1 MPFIYRY
8 LVDNFNSLTVKSFV
22 VIIALY
28 GIAKI
33 GAIIF
38 NNISF
43 FLSEKAINPAHV
55 DVKVK
60 VFSHLQNLDFAFH
73 VNKKSGELISKI
85 KRGGSAFENINQD
98 VNRELIDDLFRLAM
112 AAAVFP

>member
-1 MPFIYRY
+1 MEIQDGFRFSLLTSVVAITFSSFMPFIYRY

-43 FLSEKAINPAHV
+43 FLSEKP
-55 DVKVK
+55 
-60 VFSHLQNLDFAFH
+60 
-73 VNKKSGELISKI
+73 LIPLMWMSKL
-85 KRGGSAFENINQD
+85 KC
-98 VNRELIDDLFRLAM
+98 
-112 AAAVFP
+112 FPICKT